1 MKKFTKLLV
10 VSLVVLLM
18 GVSRV
23 NAATTGEKIKELLG
37 IINTSIKEEVIKIL
51 DMDLVGSKEVL
62 EQTVS
67 AAISNLSAVNSF
79 ISTQLEEKYN
89 VTVTCET
96 AVSCTVNVGD
106 QTLEINPQT
115 VMQQMGTVS
124 QKVQEII
131 AGQFTQNEDGSITA
145 NYNLFDMDFINFMY
159 NNVQNGMAGI
169 MNVELNTIYNYFPEL
184 QSINEALEGKY
195 NAWFEGGT
203 DNATVGDV
211 VTSITSPVIA
221 YYNEIMTNYGEGTFN
236 FAPIILVGKGT
247 SELEYI
253 QEAQKRIEEYVGNLE
268 KYPVKLEQLEDEVTG
283 TQQLEI
289 SKFLKG
295 AGVVDVN
302 YTSYKAKLTIGT
314 KSFTVYVVKV
324 DEKVIV
330 DAYNA
335 ITTSAMYGDITA
347 TLSTY
352 GLDIPAD
359 VQLSIEDITDK
370 FKDSEWIA
378 DWVLDI
384 KLYSESMS
392 QYITKTDNGF
402 EIKIP
407 VKGDFVK
414 EGHNIWYILG
424 DVLKEKIPYEVVEEE
439 GQKYVVFKVLHLSQ
453 YGMVSEDASA
463 EKEEDKPLD
472 ENPKTGYVAAIT
484 LCSVLGI
491 GCAGAM
497 VYMKKKNLIKN
508 I

>member
-115 VMQQMGTVS
+115 VMQQIGTVS
-124 QKVQEII
+124 QKYQEII

-203 DNATVGDV
+203 DVTTVGGIV
-211 VTSITSPVIA
+211 KRITTPFIA

-247 SELEYI
+247 TENEYVQAALARIKEYI
-253 QEAQKRIEEYVGNLE
+253 GKTNIPVNLE
-268 KYPVKLEQLEDEVTG
+268 KTGEEVTDE
-283 TQQLEI
+283 QKIEI

-295 AGVVDVN
+295 AGDISVN
-302 YTSYKAKLTIGT
+302 YVSYKAKLTIGS
-314 KSFTVYVVKV
+314 KSFDVYIVKV

-439 GQKYVVFKVLHLSQ
+439 GQKYVVFTVSHLSQ